1 MRITILQIVAFTLLP
16 ACWADDIKPF
26 DLKAGLWERT
36 VTTEAQYSAET
47 LAKMPPAERARI
59 DAMMKDRLGVPA
71 TAKVCQLR
79 ASLDKGFSFPGR
91 DCTTKLVSYSP
102 SRQEIH
108 VDCQNRMSADA
119 VMDRADSGHVKA
131 TLTMRPGPD
140 DPSAGEGPTDIKMTI
155 SDKWLSPDCGDVKP
169 TGAK

>member
-1 MRITILQIVAFTLLP
+1 MRITILHTVAFTLLP

-47 LAKMPPAERARI
+47 LAKMPPAERARV
-59 DAMMKDRLGVPA
+59 DAMKDRLGVPG
-71 TAKVCQLR
+71 TVKVCQLR
-79 ASLDKGFSFPGR
+79 ASLDKPFSIPGR
-91 DCTTKLVSYSP
+91 DCTTKVVSSSP

-131 TLTMRPGPD
+131 ILTMKPGPD
-140 DPSAGEGPTDIKMTI
+140 DPSAGTGPTEIKMTI
-155 SDKWLSPDCGDVKP
+155 IDKWLSADCGDVKP
-169 TGAK
+169 TGPK

>member
-36 VTTEAQYSAET
+36 VTTEAQFSAET
-47 LAKMPPAERARI
+47 LAKMPPAERARV
-59 DAMMKDRLGVPA
+59 DAMMKDRNGVPA

-79 ASLDKGFSFPGR
+79 ASLDKPFSIPGR
-91 DCTTKLVSYSP
+91 DCTTKLVSSTP

-119 VMDRADSGHVKA
+119 VMDRAD
-131 TLTMRPGPD
+131 
-140 DPSAGEGPTDIKMTI
+140 PSAGEGPTDIKMTI
-155 SDKWLSPDCGDVKP
+155 SDKWLSADCGDVKP
-169 TGAK
+169 TGAKWD